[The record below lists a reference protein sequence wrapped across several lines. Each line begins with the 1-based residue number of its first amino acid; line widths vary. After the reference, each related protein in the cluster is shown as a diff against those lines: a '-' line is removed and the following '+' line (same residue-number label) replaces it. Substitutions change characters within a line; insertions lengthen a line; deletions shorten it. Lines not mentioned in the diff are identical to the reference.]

1 MGRPAGHAT
10 RALRLYTGK
19 VTRMRCVS
27 LLMTNKSII
36 SELCHMVSA
45 CFSFL
50 AKSLDIQRFDA
61 GHDYKNSSF
70 ASTVVFLTHLET
82 YYEKMRVMH

>member
-19 VTRMRCVS
+19 VTRMQCVS
-27 LLMTNKSII
+27 LLITNKSII

-45 CFSFL
+45 CFRVWTFRGLTLEMIIKIPHLHPFL
-50 AKSLDIQRFDA
+50 I
-61 GHDYKNSSF
+61 
-70 ASTVVFLTHLET
+70 HLET
-82 YYEKMRVMH
+82 YEKMAVMH

>member
-1 MGRPAGHAT
+1 MGRPAGHAK

-36 SELCHMVSA
+36 SKLCHVVSA

-50 AKSLDIQRFDA
+50 ANSLDIQSFDT
-61 GHDYKNSSF
+61 GHGSTKKNPY
-70 ASTVVFLTHLET
+70 LHRL
-82 YYEKMRVMH
+82 